1 MFAPQ
6 HARMQAQCRLMGR
19 KPYERNASAHAQ
31 HSHQGVCPSYTYLAP
46 AVCLPANTL
55 AQRSLTA
62 PAMRC
67 TATPS
72 AARCEIKAAAV
83 PPAARMKRRAPSRRA
98 HVRSVGSNENPNAGL
113 LCEELRAPSGS
124 KHAAALRL
132 KVFVSVR
139 LSASEV
145 GARKS
150 LDFYPRRSS
159 QPEEP
164 VQGVPT
170 ACCTVALRR
179 ACRIGPK
186 QGGVLGVCACSCAWR
201 LAQRAC
207 AHSASN
213 SHRVSLHPPD

>member
-1 MFAPQ
+1 
-6 HARMQAQCRLMGR
+6 MQAQCRLMGR

-31 HSHQGVCPSYTYLAP
+31 HSHQGVCSFVHVPCSCSMPTRQHSA
-46 AVCLPANTL
+46 

-72 AARCEIKAAAV
+72 AACCERKAAAV

-159 QPEEP
+159 QLEEP